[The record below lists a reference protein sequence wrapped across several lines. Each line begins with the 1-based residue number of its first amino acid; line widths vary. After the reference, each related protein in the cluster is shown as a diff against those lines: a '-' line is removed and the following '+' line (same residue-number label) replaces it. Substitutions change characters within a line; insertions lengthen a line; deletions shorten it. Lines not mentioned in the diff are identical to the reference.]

1 MSKLLKINQRKKMS
15 ITKIRLLELC
25 LGLFFMFSYGNAMAQ
40 NECGDVS
47 LNNAKKNYEIGNFQE
62 VIKSL
67 ESCLHEGFNVRQKV
81 VAYRLIA
88 IANLAIDSLDA
99 TKESSAKLL
108 EINPQFEP
116 DLFDPPGFIQIVN
129 SIKNTGIEQLVTSV
143 SKKAENV
150 LKAPATVIIITEE
163 EIKNKGFQDFEQ
175 IFHDLP
181 GFDISK
187 GRGAGYS
194 SLYQRGYRS
203 ISTDRTILLIDG
215 VEQND
220 LSSDNAPITRQYPL
234 SNIKRVEVIYGP
246 ASTMYGANAFVG
258 VVNIVT
264 KNNSEILKKNTNLAV
279 DVNSNYSSMNTRYL
293 EGIIA
298 GKNKDFSFSLTG
310 RYFKS
315 DEMDLSSYETW
326 NFNPDKTDYYKKMN
340 ISGKDKNGNYLAN
353 NYIVSSKLNTLPA
366 NNSYNITYDSQN
378 IATNITL
385 TESGATLA
393 KGLDSKALNPVP
405 GKKPI
410 GPDASSKEWYLKGK
424 IQSKNYTF
432 AVETWKSSEGMA
444 PWYNDNVYLFRKN
457 SMRWSNWNSNF
468 YINYEKSISDKLFFT
483 NLVSYRIHSVNGS
496 TNFETYNGYALGS
509 YSFAEL
515 AASKDPLLTT
525 TYYYR
530 VSNQIKNEMRLL
542 WSPISKLDVM
552 SGIEFK
558 SSLIQGDY
566 LTSTIPY
573 PDENGTIKAAGILG
587 TDHFRTYDVGIYSQ
601 ATYSIKKNLN
611 FVLGAR
617 VDNNRIRQHGG
628 YGTAFNPRIA
638 LIYSPGSFILKA
650 IYATAFKDASFLQ
663 KYATVQKVRELPN
676 PGLQPE
682 KVKNIELSVLWKIN
696 KDLSLDVTAFDSYY
710 SDVVG
715 TVIVTRA
722 DGTTTGQFQP
732 TGKQQIYGFQSNA
745 KYVVGNYTFWANYTN
760 TTPMDKKLNLRISD
774 IASYHV
780 NFGADAFYFK
790 HLNISLRSNYV
801 GRRLTGAGTSG
812 SKNPNTVFAPY
823 QLFHLTFGYSELIKD
838 MTIQLG
844 AQNILN
850 TKYFDPG
857 VREASGSYASSIP
870 QYGRVLMIKLIYH
883 IY

>member
-1 MSKLLKINQRKKMS
+1 MW

-25 LGLFFMFSYGNAMAQ
+25 IGLLLMFSYGNAMAQ

-67 ESCLHEGFNVRQKV
+67 QACLQEGFNGRQKV

-99 TKESSAKLL
+99 TKEASATLL

-129 SIKNTGIEQLVTSV
+129 SIKNAGVEQLVTSV

-150 LKAPATVIIITEE
+150 LKAPATVIIITDE
-163 EIKNKGFQDFEQ
+163 EIKNKGFQDVEQ

-187 GRGAGYS
+187 GRGANYS
-194 SLYQRGYRS
+194 NLYQRGYRS
-203 ISTDRTILLIDG
+203 ILTDRTILLVDG

-220 LSSDNAPITRQYPL
+220 LSSDNAPISRQYPL

-264 KNNSEILKKNTNLAV
+264 KNNSEILKKNSNLAV

-293 EGIIA
+293 EGVIA
-298 GKNKDFSFSLTG
+298 GKKKDFSFSLTG
-310 RYFKS
+310 RFFKS

-326 NFNPDKTDYYKKMN
+326 NFNPDNADYSKKMN

-353 NYIVSSKLNTLPA
+353 NYMVSSKLNPLPA
-366 NNSYNITYDSQN
+366 NNSYNITYDAQKV
-378 IATNITL
+378 ATNITL
-385 TESGATLA
+385 SETGANLA
-393 KGLDSKALNPVP
+393 KSLDNKVLNPVP
-405 GKKPI
+405 GKNQL
-410 GPDASSKEWYLKGK
+410 GPDASSRDWYLKGK
-424 IQSKNYTF
+424 IQAKNYTF
-432 AVETWKSSEGMA
+432 AIETWKSDEGMA
-444 PWYNDNVYLFRKN
+444 PWYNDNVYLFKKN
-457 SMRWSNWNSNF
+457 SMRWINWNSNF
-468 YINYEKSISDKLFFT
+468 YINYEKGISDKLLFT
-483 NLVSYRIHSVNGS
+483 NLVSYRIHSVNGG
-496 TNFETYNGYALGS
+496 TNFTTYNGYALGS
-509 YSFAEL
+509 YSFADL

-530 VSNQIKNEMRLL
+530 ASNQIKNEMRLL
-542 WSPISKLDVM
+542 WSPMSKLDVM
-552 SGIEFK
+552 SGVEFK

-566 LTSTIPY
+566 LTSAIPY
-573 PDENGTIKAAGILG
+573 PDENGTIKAQGILG
-587 TDHFRTYDVGIYSQ
+587 TDHFRTYDLGIYSQ
-601 ATYSIKKNLN
+601 ATYSFKKNLN
-611 FVLGAR
+611 FVLGGR
-617 VDNNRIRQHGG
+617 IDNNRIRQHGG
-628 YGTAFNPRIA
+628 YGTVFNPRIA
-638 LIYSPGSFILKA
+638 IIYSPGSFIFKA

-663 KYATVQKVRELPN
+663 KYATVQNVRELPN
-676 PGLQPE
+676 PTLKPE
-682 KVKNIELSVLWKIN
+682 KVKNIELSGFWKIN

-715 TVIVTRA
+715 TVIVTR
-722 DGTTTGQFQP
+722 DNGTTTGQFQP
-732 TGKQQIYGFQSNA
+732 IGKQQIYGIQSNA
-745 KYVVGNYTFWANYTN
+745 KYIVGNFTFWANYTYTN
-760 TTPMDKKLNLRISD
+760 PMDKKLNIRISD
-774 IASYHV
+774 IASHHV
-780 NFGADAFYFK
+780 NFGADAVYFK
-790 HLNISLRSNYV
+790 RLNISLRSNYV

-823 QLFHLTFGYSELIKD
+823 QVYHLTLSYSELIKD

-857 VREASGSYASSIP
+857 VREATGSYASSIP